1 MTDLFTEKDFVDDGG
16 YHRRADWIRDT
27 VNARMKALMFERDEA
42 YALLKLIAMH
52 PLTFRLRHYPP
63 VAGHHVGGGIRRGP
77 KLPGEITVGVFEDGV
92 VRFR

>member
-52 PLTFRLRHYPP
+52 PLTDTETKGLIM
-63 VAGHHVGGGIRRGP
+63 AAL
-77 KLPGEITVGVFEDGV
+77 KEWEKK
-92 VRFR
+92 